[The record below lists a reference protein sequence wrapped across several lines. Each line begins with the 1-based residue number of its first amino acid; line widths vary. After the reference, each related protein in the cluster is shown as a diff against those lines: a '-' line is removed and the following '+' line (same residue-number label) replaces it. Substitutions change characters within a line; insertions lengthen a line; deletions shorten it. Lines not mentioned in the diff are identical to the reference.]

1 MRIIGGQYRGKKLFS
16 PDSDKV
22 RPTSDRAREALFNI
36 LNSQLENPWSEYT
49 LLDVFA
55 GTGAFALEAVSRG
68 AKQVCLIDIDTKSLA
83 KNVALF
89 PTEQNKITVT
99 CADVNHLSPADKQ
112 YDILFMDAPYNK
124 GLSEIALTALHRQ
137 KWLKE
142 GALCLIEVEKNEKI
156 AVPSCYKIKN
166 ERKYGL
172 AKVIFL
178 KYESGE
184 TTDEQR

>member
-36 LNSQLENPWSEYT
+36 LYSQLENPWSEYT

-68 AKQVCLIDIDTKSLA
+68 AKQVGLIDMDTTAIL
-83 KNVALF
+83 KNIALF
-89 PTEQNKITVT
+89 PQEKSKISVIK
-99 CADVNHLSPADKQ
+99 ADVKKMPLAHQQ

-124 GLSEIALTALHRQ
+124 GLSEIALQQLHEQ
-137 KWLKE
+137 KWLKSRT
-142 GALCLIEVEKNEKI
+142 LCLVEVEKNEQI
-156 AVPSCYKIKN
+156 EIPSCYQLQN
-166 ERKYGL
+166 ERHYGL
-172 AKVIFL
+172 AKVLFL
-178 KYESGE
+178 AYL
-184 TTDEQR
+184 